1 MSSTEHTTTNG
12 TGGSFAASGETTRV
26 RGEALAAK
34 VKELIHEGNV
44 RRITVLNEQGH
55 TVLEIP
61 VTAGVVAAV
70 VAPVLVAVA
79 ALAALA
85 GSWEIKV
92 DRFPGKAMIVEG
104 AGATESPGVT
114 T

>member
-1 MSSTEHTTTNG
+1 MSTTEQPLSNG
-12 TGGSFAASGETTRV
+12 TGGSFATSGETTRV

-44 RRITVLNEQGH
+44 RRITVRNDQSH
-55 TVLEIP
+55 AVIEIP

-85 GSWEIKV
+85 GSWEIEV
-92 DRFPGKAMIVEG
+92 DRAPGAAATALSTDSG
-104 AGATESPGVT
+104 AASAATT
-114 T
+114 